1 MKTGRHFALTSK
13 MRSMPEIFDVCIRGD
28 GVVGRSLALLMARDG
43 LRVAWVAKPKAAA
56 AVDDVRAY
64 ALNHQSRELLK
75 SLRCWPSEPSTTPV
89 LEMRVNDAA
98 AATVS
103 FSAADQGEPALTWI
117 VDVAALETLLDE
129 AIRFQPKIE
138 VMQSAPSA
146 RLTVVCEGQRSASRE
161 GFGVDFNVQAY
172 GQQAIA
178 ARVKCEQAHR
188 QTARQ
193 WFYQGEVL
201 AFLPLDGQ
209 NGHTVAVV
217 WSVTPEHAAD
227 MLACSPQ
234 VFSEALEK
242 ASQFELGAL
251 TLCSERAIWPL
262 QKAQARR
269 WSGQTDGAVWVLA
282 GDAAHNVHPLA
293 GQGLNLGLADVS
305 ALARILHQRDYWR
318 PLNDPRLLRA
328 YERERKAGVF
338 AMEAGIDGL
347 QVLFSQDHRLLGA
360 VRQMGM
366 KGFERSGK
374 LKQWVAG
381 MAMGVR

>member
-1 MKTGRHFALTSK
+1 MQP
-13 MRSMPEIFDVCIRGD
+13 MPEIFDVCIRGD
-28 GVVGRSLALLMARDG
+28 GVVGRSLALLLARDG
-43 LRVAWVAKPKAAA
+43 LRVAWVAKPKLS
-56 AVDDVRAY
+56 AVVADVRAY

-75 SLRCWPSEPSTTPV
+75 SLRCWPTEPASTPV
-89 LEMRVNDAA
+89 LEMRVSDDAL
-98 AATVS
+98 ATLN
-103 FSAADQGEPALTWI
+103 FSAAEQGEPALTWI
-117 VDVAALETLLDE
+117 VDVAALETLLEE

-138 VMQSAPSA
+138 TMQAAPKA
-146 RLTVVCEGQRSASRE
+146 RLTVVCEGQRSLSRE
-161 GFGVDFNVQAY
+161 GFGVDFDVQAY
-172 GQQAIA
+172 GQQALA

-217 WSVTPEHAAD
+217 WSVTPERAAD
-227 MLACSPQ
+227 LLVCSPQ
-234 VFSEALEK
+234 VFCEALEK
-242 ASQFELGAL
+242 TSQFALGAL
-251 TLCSERAIWPL
+251 TLGSERAIWPL
-262 QKAQARR
+262 QKAQAKR
-269 WSGQTDGAVWVLA
+269 WTGQTDGAVWVLA

-293 GQGLNLGLADVS
+293 GQGLNLGLADVA
-305 ALARILHQRDYWR
+305 ALARILRQRDYWR

-347 QVLFSQDHRLLGA
+347 QVLFSHNNRLLSA
-360 VRQMGM
+360 LRQMGM
-366 KGFERSGK
+366 KGFERSSK

-381 MAMGVR
+381 LAMGVR